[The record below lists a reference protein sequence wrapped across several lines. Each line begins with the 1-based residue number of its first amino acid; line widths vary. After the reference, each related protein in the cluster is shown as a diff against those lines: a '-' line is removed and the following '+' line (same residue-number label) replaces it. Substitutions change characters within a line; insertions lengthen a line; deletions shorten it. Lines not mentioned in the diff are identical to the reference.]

1 MKKVNQEKNEILE
14 FYLKEIAKQK
24 PLTDKEEE
32 NLYKDIKKGN
42 LNAFNRLIEVN
53 LKFVVSVA
61 KQYQNQGL
69 AMLDLINEGNI
80 GLIKAANKYDETKGY
95 KFISYAVYWIRQAI
109 IQALLE
115 QAKVVRLPLNQVGS
129 LNKINKTYAALEQ
142 KLERAPSRKEIAEE
156 LEITEQKV
164 EESLVLSSLKQTS
177 IDSPLYNS
185 EDEEDSTLVDIIENP
200 NSNNTDKKLIENS
213 LKSEI
218 ERCLSVLTNKEKAI
232 IKLFFG
238 IDEEY
243 NYTLEEIGEKFD
255 LTRERVRQIKE
266 KAIRRLR
273 HNSRN
278 KLLIPFL

>member
-177 IDSPLYNS
+177 IDSPLSNS